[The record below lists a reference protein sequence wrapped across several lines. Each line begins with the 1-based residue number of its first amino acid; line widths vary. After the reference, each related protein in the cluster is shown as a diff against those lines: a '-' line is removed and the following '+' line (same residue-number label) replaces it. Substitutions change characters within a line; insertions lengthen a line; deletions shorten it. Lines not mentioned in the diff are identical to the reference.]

1 MQLKLPT
8 KAMLLIVI
16 PLALEL
22 GCMAWLGALLQQS
35 EQEEARV
42 DHARQVT
49 THINHMLLSMM
60 FGVGGLQV
68 WAMTRDRAYGTRA
81 DSLEASL
88 HKELDET
95 DALCQN
101 NPTERDLLK
110 TFRQT
115 AEEGVASLARVRK
128 LVGNGYVVE
137 GMKALTEEK
146 MILQRVTN
154 QAETLLDFEQVIE
167 ESSPKVQSE
176 QRAKIQW
183 MLIVLSGM
191 TVLVGISLTW
201 GFNKGILERLNVVIE
216 NSIRLAAGKQLKERV
231 SGDDEIGQLDR
242 SFHSMAR
249 ALAEAAR
256 KERAV
261 TENAR
266 DVICSLDRQYKF
278 IAVNPASLPL
288 WGFAP
293 DELPGKRA
301 VDLICRQDRE
311 AFTATLEGFARNQA
325 ADAEIENRVV
335 AKDGRLIDALWSM
348 HWSQQEQSL
357 FCVVH
362 DISARKEAE
371 RLKQE
376 FVAMISHDLRTPL
389 TSVKGTLSMIAE
401 GVYDTTTEVG
411 KKRLNTAQESI
422 DRLINLINDLL
433 DIEKM
438 EAGMLQMQI
447 EDADLAEIIR
457 RSIDAVSGFAEKR
470 QIAIECE
477 KIDVHVNA
485 DDERLVQVVVN
496 LLSNAIKF
504 SPDGS
509 TINISAVPVDRLIEV
524 RVQDQGRGVPE
535 PFRDSIFE
543 RFKQVQESDGKLRSG
558 TGLGLAIC
566 RAIVQAHDGTI
577 GLQSE
582 ENKGSTFWFR
592 IPFSTAVKSIAAKA
606 AESTS

>member
-1 MQLKLPT
+1 MKLKLTT
-8 KAMLLIVI
+8 KAMLLILV
-16 PLALEL
+16 PLVFEL
-22 GCMAWLGALLQQS
+22 GCMAWLGVLLQQS

-49 THINHMLLSMM
+49 THMNHMLLSMM
-60 FGVGGLQV
+60 FSVGGLQV
-68 WAMTRDRAYGTRA
+68 WAMTRERSYGTRA
-81 DSLEASL
+81 DSLEESL
-88 HKELDET
+88 HKELDQTE
-95 DALCQN
+95 ALCQN
-101 NPTERDLLK
+101 NPTERDLLR
-110 TFRQT
+110 TFRGT
-115 AEEGVASLARVRK
+115 IEEGIASLARVRK

-154 QAETLLDFEQVIE
+154 QAETMLDFEKAIE

-183 MLIVLSGM
+183 ALISLSAM

-201 GFNKGILERLNVVIE
+201 AFNKGILERLNVVIE
-216 NSIRLAAGKQLKERV
+216 NSVRLAAGKALNEPV
-231 SGDDEIGQLDR
+231 FGDDEIVQLDR

-249 ALAEAAR
+249 ALDEAAR

-261 TENAR
+261 TEHAR
-266 DVICSLDRQYKF
+266 DVICSLDRQYRF

-293 DELPGKRA
+293 DELQGKRA
-301 VDLICRQDRE
+301 VDLICQHDRE
-311 AFTATLEGFARNQA
+311 AFTSTLEGFAAKQA
-325 ADAEIENRVV
+325 IDADIENRVV
-335 AKDGRLIDALWSM
+335 SKDGRLIDALWSM
-348 HWSQQEQSL
+348 HWSHQEQSL

-376 FVAMISHDLRTPL
+376 FVSMISHDLRTPL
-389 TSVKGTLSMIAE
+389 TSVKGTLELIAA
-401 GVYDTTTEVG
+401 GVYDTTTEMG

-422 DRLINLINDLL
+422 DHLINLINDLL

-438 EAGMLQMQI
+438 EAGMLPMQLA
-447 EDADLAEIIR
+447 DTDLAEIMQ

-470 QIAIECE
+470 EIAIECE
-477 KIDVHVNA
+477 KIDAHVNA
-485 DDERLVQVVVN
+485 DDSRLIQVVVN
-496 LLSNAIKF
+496 LLANAIKF
-504 SPDGS
+504 SPNGS
-509 TINISAVPVDRLIEV
+509 TINLSAVQLDQFIEV
-524 RVQDQGRGVPE
+524 RVKDQGRGVPE
-535 PFRDSIFE
+535 QFRDSIFE
-543 RFKQVQESDGKLRSG
+543 RFKQVQDADGKLRSG

-592 IPFSTAVKSIAAKA
+592 IPVSRVPKSIAPV
-606 AESTS
+606 S

>member
-1 MQLKLPT
+1 MRLKLPM

-16 PLALEL
+16 PLAFEL

-49 THINHMLLSMM
+49 THMNHMLLSMM
-60 FGVGGLQV
+60 FSVGGLQV
-68 WAMTRDRAYGTRA
+68 WAMTRQHSYGARA
-81 DSLEASL
+81 DSLETSL
-88 HKELDET
+88 REELDQT
-95 DALCQN
+95 AALCQN

-115 AEEGVASLARVRK
+115 IEEGVASLARVRK

-154 QAETLLDFEQVIE
+154 QAETLLDFEKAIE

-176 QRAKIQW
+176 QRAKIQSA
-183 MLIVLSGM
+183 LTALSIV
-191 TVLVGISLTW
+191 TVLVGISLAW

-216 NSIRLAAGKQLKERV
+216 NSIRLAAGKPLKELV
-231 SGDDEIGQLDR
+231 SGGDEIEQLDR
-242 SFHSMAR
+242 SFHSMAL

-278 IAVNPASLPL
+278 IAVNPAALLL
-288 WGFAP
+288 WGFTP
-293 DELPGKRA
+293 EELQGKRA
-301 VDLICRQDRE
+301 VDLICQADQE
-311 AFTATLEGFARNQA
+311 AFNKTLEGFGGNQG
-325 ADAEIENRVV
+325 ADADIENRVV
-335 AKDGRLIDALWSM
+335 CKDGRLIDALWSM

-389 TSVKGTLSMIAE
+389 TSVKGTLSMMAE
-401 GVYDTTTEVG
+401 GVYDIATDVG
-411 KKRLNTAQESI
+411 KRRLNTAQESI

-447 EDADLAEIIR
+447 EDTDLAEIIR
-457 RSIDAVSGFAEKR
+457 CAVDSVSGFAEKR

-477 KIDVHVNA
+477 KIDASVSA
-485 DDERLVQVVVN
+485 DDARLVQVVVN

-504 SPDGS
+504 SPGGS
-509 TINISAVPVDRLIEV
+509 TIDIGVVPVDQFIEV
-524 RVQDQGRGVPE
+524 RVKDQGRGVPE
-535 PFRDSIFE
+535 QFRDSIFE
-543 RFKQVQESDGKLRSG
+543 RFKQVQDDDGKLRSG

-577 GLQSE
+577 GLESE

-592 IPFSTAVKSIAAKA
+592 IPVSSATKSI
-606 AESTS
+606 SPVS